1 MCVNI
6 YPVWGGSSVE
16 GPGISCMIL
25 IPTTITE
32 NTDPLNLISL
42 AWATSTAAAHPTQ
55 ASYCLN
61 TLKHLLTFKS
71 IIYLAELRKLYL
83 KSRELYEAN
92 RQNQVW
98 MRCKTKIDVEIKRVL
113 AERSLNKLL
122 CEETVLSPKLHL
134 FPPHRLSPPSQ
145 QTCERCLTMIRIGS
159 QRMIHLSAESCLLLN
174 LGFGVLAC
182 MLVHKTLLLAICEKV
197 LKNQVEKVE
206 KLYQIS
212 SKLPSSSGHPC
223 ALYFRTSLNIT
234 SMSAPSRILKPQTRN
249 ISTALPQD

>member
-42 AWATSTAAAHPTQ
+42 AWATRAAAAHPTQ

-145 QTCERCLTMIRIGS
+145 QTCERCLTMFRES
-159 QRMIHLSAESCLLLN
+159 ENDTSLCRKLSSPE
-174 LGFGVLAC
+174 LGVWGAC

-212 SKLPSSSGHPC
+212 SNCQAVVLAIPVLS
-223 ALYFRTSLNIT
+223 
-234 SMSAPSRILKPQTRN
+234 
-249 ISTALPQD
+249 ISVHR

>member
-1 MCVNI
+1 
-6 YPVWGGSSVE
+6 
-16 GPGISCMIL
+16 MIL

-42 AWATSTAAAHPTQ
+42 AWATRAAAAHPTQ

-145 QTCERCLTMIRIGS
+145 QTCERCLTMIRIRS

-174 LGFGVLAC
+174 LGFWVLVC
-182 MLVHKTLLLAICEKV
+182 LST
-197 LKNQVEKVE
+197 
-206 KLYQIS
+206 
-212 SKLPSSSGHPC
+212 
-223 ALYFRTSLNIT
+223 
-234 SMSAPSRILKPQTRN
+234 KPYCWQ
-249 ISTALPQD
+249 SVKKC